1 MPSYDSKLFN
11 PPAPLALVSLRDSVT
26 GKIIT
31 DVPMLLD
38 TGADATLLPESY
50 VSNLGTSPLQDV
62 FFEIVGAN
70 NKSTFTQVV
79 KLEMIFEGRTFRGQF
94 LLIEQEWG
102 IIGRNILNALPVI
115 YDGPNLIWN
124 IQI

>member
-11 PPAPLALVSLRDSVT
+11 PPAPLVLVSLRDSAT
-26 GKIIT
+26 GKIVT

-38 TGADATLLPESY
+38 TGADATLLPESF

-94 LLIEQEWG
+94 LLIEQDWG
-102 IIGRNILNALPVI
+102 IIGRNILNALPII